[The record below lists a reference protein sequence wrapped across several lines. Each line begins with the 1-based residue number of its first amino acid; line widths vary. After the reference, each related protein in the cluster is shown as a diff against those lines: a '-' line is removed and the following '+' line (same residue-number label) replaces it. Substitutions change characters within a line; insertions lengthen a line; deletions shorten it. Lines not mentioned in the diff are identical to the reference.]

1 MRSSLKLKKLIP
13 LLQQAPS
20 SGKPPATQQSPD
32 SNTSKSTSENF
43 KDGRS
48 KDRHDDERRKHV
60 KKGGIRE
67 TNSKK
72 RASEGHYSSG
82 FSSLSVFNFLQSPIE
97 MEEES
102 IQFW

>member
-1 MRSSLKLKKLIP
+1 MADMTVWGLSSDCSVYIASLDPISSDILTVSP

-20 SGKPPATQQSPD
+20 SGKPPATQQSRIP
-32 SNTSKSTSENF
+32 TPVKHIGNF

-72 RASEGHYSSG
+72 RASE
-82 FSSLSVFNFLQSPIE
+82 
-97 MEEES
+97 
-102 IQFW
+102 